1 MKSRFLL
8 PAHYC
13 KIGWVIFIP
22 FLVLGIASLHMD
34 FQFDWLQVNRDKS
47 FFDGNTNF
55 TDEIAA
61 IGVLIGLIF
70 VAFSREQIEDEFV
83 MQLRLDSLVV
93 AVLINYALLFLAIL
107 FVYGMDFIYVWVY
120 NMYTVLILF
129 IARFYWVKMRQSK
142 MLQS

>member
-8 PAHYC
+8 PAHYR